1 MVSLKLINSF
11 IGLGNLDMTQ
21 INTHEKYYRYI
32 MRMYGK
38 GYIFV
43 DIKMSVY
50 IHLFFVLRS
59 LLNKNYKC
67 YGFVEK
73 CNFLKCGSFC
83 LLELGY

>member
-1 MVSLKLINSF
+1 MC
-11 IGLGNLDMTQ
+11 
-21 INTHEKYYRYI
+21 
-32 MRMYGK
+32 GK

-67 YGFVEK
+67 YEFVGK
-73 CNFLKCGSFC
+73 YIFFKGVSFC
-83 LLELGY
+83 LNWILAISRKSFPIYARFLFILIVLY